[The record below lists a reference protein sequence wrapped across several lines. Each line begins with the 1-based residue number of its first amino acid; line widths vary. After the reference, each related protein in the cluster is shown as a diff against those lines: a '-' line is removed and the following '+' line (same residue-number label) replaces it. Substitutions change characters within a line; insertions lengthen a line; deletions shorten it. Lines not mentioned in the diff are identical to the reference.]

1 MKLTWIIVALVS
13 GAVLPLQAGLNAR
26 LGRAAANPI
35 YASLISF
42 VIGTLAL
49 LLYVIFSRQSVSW
62 QGLREA
68 PAYVWLGG
76 LLGAFYVTAIV
87 LAFPQIGPALT
98 FGLVVAG
105 QMLIALLLDHFSL
118 LVANPHPVNIWRV
131 LGVLMIVGGVVLIR
145 KF

>member
-26 LGRAAANPI
+26 MGRAAGNAV
-35 YASLISF
+35 YASLFSF
-42 VIGTLAL
+42 MVGTIAL
-49 LLYVIFSRQSVSW
+49 LLYVLLSRQSFSW

-68 PAYVWLGG
+68 PAYAWLGG

-87 LAFPQIGPALT
+87 LAFPRIGPALT

-105 QMLIALLLDHFSL
+105 QMIIALMLDHFNIM
-118 LVANPHPVNIWRV
+118 VTDPHPVNIWRV
-131 LGVLMIVGGVVLIR
+131 AGVLLIVAGVILIR